1 MYVLGQIP
9 KNLTSPHSG
18 DSGLR
23 HKHNSRNGT
32 IRERAIELLVR
43 VKC

>member
-9 KNLTSPHSG
+9 KNLTSDVSG
-18 DSGLR
+18 DCLSTQLAQR
-23 HKHNSRNGT
+23 